1 MKRLFTF
8 ISIFLTIVAPLYA
21 SDLTSNLDFQAVE
34 KQLTKDTNISGKFI
48 QIRQIA
54 GLNSSLKSSGT
65 FKLTNDGSLL
75 WQQQQPIK
83 TTMQMSKNKLTQT
96 IMDNPPTVL
105 TRDDQPIVFTFTSV
119 FMSVFKGDTKTISE
133 FFNINFEGN
142 TQNWTITLTPKSSP
156 LNKAIKEITLKGN
169 RYITNIDVADTQDN
183 IIKIQLFDI
192 TTN

>member
-21 SDLTSNLDFQAVE
+21 LDLSKDSDFQAVE

-75 WQQQQPIK
+75 WQQQSPIK

-133 FFNINFEGN
+133 FFNINFDGN
-142 TQNWTITLTPKSSP
+142 TQNWTITLIPKSSP

>member
-1 MKRLFTF
+1 M
-8 ISIFLTIVAPLYA
+8 APLYA

-105 TRDDQPIVFTFTSV
+105 TREDQPVVFTFTSV

>member
-8 ISIFLTIVAPLYA
+8 ISIFLTIMAPLYA
-21 SDLTSNLDFQAVE
+21 SDLTNNSDFQAVE

-105 TRDDQPIVFTFTSV
+105 TRDDQPIVFH
-119 FMSVFKGDTKTISE
+119 IH
-133 FFNINFEGN
+133 
-142 TQNWTITLTPKSSP
+142 
-156 LNKAIKEITLKGN
+156 
-169 RYITNIDVADTQDN
+169 
-183 IIKIQLFDI
+183 
-192 TTN
+192 